1 MRDANT
7 FFTGCAQCKVHD
19 GFSLTKLCAAVR
31 CFAPLVHVAAT
42 NDLVVHL
49 LSCLHAPK
57 RVSQTHNQRSQMASC
72 LQVCCW
78 QGFCVKL
85 CCATG
90 VSSRAGFV
98 AIYQHTLYPPLP
110 IQCCCCSWRQ
120 WVLVS
125 MLSKWL
131 SGTQRCCWSPNSA
144 VHPLHVMNL
153 LRSPPPPALFGMQL
167 ATVGAGV
174 DVVKVVERQ
183 PALLLVDEASPLSDW
198 SQLDQEELQQQI
210 QVRLCVPVTSPGTG

>member
-1 MRDANT
+1 MKYYCSTYKGAAPRGPHRLTAHKSVESPRLWRVNGRASPMRDANT
-7 FFTGCAQCKVHD
+7 FITGGAQYKVHD
-19 GFSLTKLCAAVR
+19 GFSSTKLCAAVR

-98 AIYQHTLYPPLP
+98 AIFQHTLYPPLP
-110 IQCCCCSWRQ
+110 IQCCCCSRRQ

-153 LRSPPPPALFGMQL
+153 LRSLPPPPCAVWN
-167 ATVGAGV
+167 AVGDSGC
-174 DVVKVVERQ
+174 
-183 PALLLVDEASPLSDW
+183 W
-198 SQLDQEELQQQI
+198 
-210 QVRLCVPVTSPGTG
+210 C